1 MRSVLYQNLAKKATL
16 FAPISLTFFAKSVI
30 IWTIY
35 FVLGIFKTYAKLP
48 NFVCNRRALYGQGET
63 PMATY
68 EKTEHIPSAPTDASI
83 FYPEEDGEP
92 MAVTDL
98 HRLILI
104 RTLQVLDE
112 HFRKDPGAYISGDI
126 LIYYVEGDPRKSVS
140 PDVLVAFGLGKKRR
154 RNYLVWVEDK
164 VPDFVM
170 EFSSKNT
177 YRNDLGHKMELYAAL
192 GIRDYFLCDIE
203 GLYLP
208 SPLMGWTLVDG
219 MYVPISAGVDG
230 GLHSVAL
237 NLDFH
242 IDDLETELYTS
253 AVNSGFPADVA
264 GLGIY
269 DPVGDTWLQT
279 PAESASAQAELASAR
294 AADAETR
301 AETAETRA
309 ETAETRAENAE
320 TRAEQETIAR
330 QRAEEEVERLRE
342 QLARLQART

>member
-1 MRSVLYQNLAKKATL
+1 
-16 FAPISLTFFAKSVI
+16 
-30 IWTIY
+30 
-35 FVLGIFKTYAKLP
+35 
-48 NFVCNRRALYGQGET
+48 
-63 PMATY
+63 MATY
-68 EKTEHIPSAPTDASI
+68 EKAEHTPSAPTDASI
-83 FYPEEDGEP
+83 FYPEENGEP

-154 RNYLVWVEDK
+154 RNYLVWVEGK

-170 EFSSKNT
+170 EFSSKHT

-192 GIRDYFLCDIE
+192 GIQDYFLCDIE

-208 SPLMGWTLVDG
+208 SQLMGWTLVDG
-219 MYVPISAGVDG
+219 VYVPISADEGG

-242 IDDLETELYTS
+242 IDDLSADLYTS
-253 AVNSGFPADVA
+253 AVNAGFPPDVA

-269 DPVGDTWLQT
+269 DPVADAWLQT
-279 PAESASAQAELASAR
+279 PAESATA
-294 AADAETR
+294 R
-301 AETAETRA
+301 AETAEARIETAEARA
-309 ETAETRAENAE
+309 ETAEAH
-320 TRAEQETIAR
+320 AEQETIAR
-330 QRAEEEVERLRE
+330 QQETIARQEAEAEVVRLQEE
-342 QLARLQART
+342 LARLQARRNQ